1 MTEGILLRQV
11 QSDSSLSD
19 YDILVIDE
27 VHERH
32 LFTDYIMGIIKCLI
46 TQRKD
51 LKVILMSAT
60 INIELFSNYFDNC
73 PVVKVSVVTRREN
86 RMDAI
91 LSGSGSFVQNPS
103 ELSSDQSRRISWKN
117 IENRCKAVPANS
129 RTDR

>member
-1 MTEGILLRQV
+1 MTEGRRLSFMINYKAFSSGILLRQL
-11 QSDSSLSD
+11 QTDSSLSD

-32 LFTDYIMGIIKCLI
+32 LFTDFIMGILKCLI

-73 PVVKVSVVTRREN
+73 PVVKVSFLFASREL
-86 RMDAI
+86 
-91 LSGSGSFVQNPS
+91 LSHKDSKNNPFV
-103 ELSSDQSRRISWKN
+103 
-117 IENRCKAVPANS
+117 
-129 RTDR
+129 

>member
-86 RMDAI
+86 PNGRDPFRFRVVCTK
-91 LSGSGSFVQNPS
+91 S
-103 ELSSDQSRRISWKN
+103 K
-117 IENRCKAVPANS
+117 
-129 RTDR
+129 

>member
-1 MTEGILLRQV
+1 MTEGILLRQL
-11 QSDSSLSD
+11 QTDSSLSD

-32 LFTDYIMGIIKCLI
+32 LFTDFIMGIIKCLI

-73 PVVKVSVVTRREN
+73 PVVKVN
-86 RMDAI
+86 LKKI
-91 LSGSGSFVQNPS
+91 LKIIQFFS
-103 ELSSDQSRRISWKN
+103 LI
-117 IENRCKAVPANS
+117 
-129 RTDR
+129 

>member
-11 QSDSSLSD
+11 QSDSSLAD

-32 LFTDYIMGIIKCLI
+32 LFTDYIMGIVKCLI

-73 PVVKVSVVTRREN
+73 PVVKVSVLSRAEN
-86 RMDAI
+86 RVNAR
-91 LSGSGSFVQNPS
+91 LSGPGSFVQNSS
-103 ELSSDQSRRISWKN
+103 ELSPDQSRRVGR
-117 IENRCKAVPANS
+117 ENGEDRCETVLENLG
-129 RTDR
+129 TDR

>member
-1 MTEGILLRQV
+1 MTEGILLRQL
-11 QSDSSLSD
+11 QTDSSLSD

-32 LFTDYIMGIIKCLI
+32 LFTDFIMGIIKCLI

-73 PVVKVSVVTRREN
+73 PVVKVNIWKIIKFYSVILFLGTR
-86 RMDAI
+86 
-91 LSGSGSFVQNPS
+91 SF
-103 ELSSDQSRRISWKN
+103 I
-117 IENRCKAVPANS
+117 
-129 RTDR
+129 